1 MSKDL
6 KNQTYHAYLQ
16 RLFNFKNICF
26 IEPEK
31 IYLITF
37 HLLGIQQ
44 SLNKIP

>member
-1 MSKDL
+1 MQVNCDYS
-6 KNQTYHAYLQ
+6 
-16 RLFNFKNICF
+16 NFKNICF